1 MGIIIKKGGSFSYEK
16 LRSTYNLKCPK
27 NFNFG
32 FDIIS
37 GKYGKSEKTA
47 LISIEKSSKTF
58 KKISYKELNENSSKF
73 ANALKNLGIEKN
85 DKVLVILP
93 RIPEWYYCILGCS
106 KVGAVAIPC
115 TKMLKAKDIEYR
127 AKKSN
132 AKVII
137 STSESSSEINKIKDN
152 CKSLKY
158 KILVKDKKDD
168 WYNYDEICNKSD
180 INFDRNMVPPTKSN
194 DLMLIYFTSGSTA
207 MPKMVGRDQSYA
219 FSHIITQKYWQD
231 LKSTDIHWTLTD
243 TGWAKAAW
251 GLLYPPLLA
260 GCTIIL
266 YNNDGFDLDEHL
278 EIIKKHQVTTFCA
291 PPTIYRL
298 MAQSN
303 LANFEVTSLRHCFSA
318 GEPLN
323 PEAMRSW
330 KNATGC
336 DVYDGYG
343 QTETINII
351 ANFPG
356 MKIKEGSMGRPC
368 PGFEIE
374 IIDNQANILEI
385 NQIGNIGIKI
395 TDPYPPGLFRG
406 YYQDQKKTSEVFK
419 NGWYFTGDTATKDK
433 DGYFWFVGRSDD
445 IITSSGYRISPFE
458 VESVLLE
465 HPYIVE
471 AAVVA
476 KPDKV
481 RGEIVAAF
489 IVLGKNY
496 NGNRK
501 LKLEI
506 QEFVKNNTA
515 PYKYPREI
523 IFTKNLPKTIS
534 GKIRRIDLRNK
545 IIKI

>member
-1 MGIIIKKGGSFSYEK
+1 MKKDISFSYEK
-16 LRSTYNLKCPK
+16 IRSSHDLKCPD

-37 GKYGKSEKTA
+37 DKYGKSEKTA
-47 LISIEKSSKTF
+47 LIAIQKSTK
-58 KKISYKELNENSSKF
+58 KVQKISYKELNENSSKF
-73 ANALKNLGIEKN
+73 ANALKNFGIKKKDN
-85 DKVLVILP
+85 ILVILP

-137 STSESSSEINKIKDN
+137 STSESSPEINKIKDN

-168 WYNYDEICNKSD
+168 WYNYDEICKKSD
-180 INFDRNMVPPTKSN
+180 VNFGRDMVPPTKSN

-207 MPKMVGRDQSYA
+207 MPKMVERDHSYA

-266 YNNDGFDLDEHL
+266 YDNDGFDLDEHL
-278 EIIKKHQVTTFCA
+278 EIIKKHKVTTFCA

-303 LANFEVTSLRHCFSA
+303 LANFEVSSLRHCFSA

-356 MKIKEGSMGRPC
+356 MKIKKGSMGRPC

>member
-1 MGIIIKKGGSFSYEK
+1 MKKDISFSYEK
-16 LRSTYNLKCPK
+16 IRSSHDLKCPD

-37 GKYGKSEKTA
+37 DKYGKSEKTA
-47 LISIEKSSKTF
+47 LIAIQKSTK
-58 KKISYKELNENSSKF
+58 KVQKISYKELNENSSKF
-73 ANALKNLGIEKN
+73 ANALKNFGIKKKDN
-85 DKVLVILP
+85 ILVILP

-168 WYNYDEICNKSD
+168 WYNYDEICKKSD
-180 INFDRNMVPPTKSN
+180 VNFGRDMVPPTKSN

-207 MPKMVGRDQSYA
+207 MPKMVERDQSYA

-266 YNNDGFDLDEHL
+266 YDNDGFDLDEHL
-278 EIIKKHQVTTFCA
+278 EIIKKHKVTTFCA

-303 LANFEVTSLRHCFSA
+303 LANFEVSSLRHCFSA

-356 MKIKEGSMGRPC
+356 MKIKKGSMGRPC

>member
-1 MGIIIKKGGSFSYEK
+1 MKKDISFSYEK
-16 LRSTYNLKCPK
+16 IRSSHDLKCPD

-37 GKYGKSEKTA
+37 DKYGKSEKTA
-47 LISIEKSSKTF
+47 LIAIQKSTK
-58 KKISYKELNENSSKF
+58 KVQKISYKELNENSSKF
-73 ANALKNLGIEKN
+73 ANALKNFGIKKKDN
-85 DKVLVILP
+85 ILVILP

-168 WYNYDEICNKSD
+168 WYNYDEICKKSD
-180 INFDRNMVPPTKSN
+180 VNFGRDMVPPTKSN

-207 MPKMVGRDQSYA
+207 MPKMVERDQSYA

-251 GLLYPPLLA
+251 GLLYPPLLS

-266 YNNDGFDLDEHL
+266 YDNDGFDLDEHL
-278 EIIKKHQVTTFCA
+278 EIIKKHKVTTFCA

-303 LANFEVTSLRHCFSA
+303 LANFEVSSLRHCFSA

-356 MKIKEGSMGRPC
+356 MKIKKGSMGRPC

>member
-1 MGIIIKKGGSFSYEK
+1 MKKDISFSYEK
-16 LRSTYNLKCPK
+16 IRSSHDLKCPD

-37 GKYGKSEKTA
+37 DKYGKSEKTA
-47 LISIEKSSKTF
+47 LIAIQKSTK
-58 KKISYKELNENSSKF
+58 KVQKISYKELNENSSKF
-73 ANALKNLGIEKN
+73 ANALKNFGIKKKDN
-85 DKVLVILP
+85 ILVILP

-115 TKMLKAKDIEYR
+115 TKMLKATDIEYR

-168 WYNYDEICNKSD
+168 WYNYDEICKKSD
-180 INFDRNMVPPTKSN
+180 VNFGRDMVPPTKSN

-207 MPKMVGRDQSYA
+207 MPKMVERDQSYA

-266 YNNDGFDLDEHL
+266 YDNDGFDLDEHL
-278 EIIKKHQVTTFCA
+278 EIIKKHKVTTFCA

-303 LANFEVTSLRHCFSA
+303 LANFEVSSLRHCFSA

-356 MKIKEGSMGRPC
+356 MKIKKGSMGRPC

>member
-1 MGIIIKKGGSFSYEK
+1 
-16 LRSTYNLKCPK
+16 
-27 NFNFG
+27 
-32 FDIIS
+32 
-37 GKYGKSEKTA
+37 
-47 LISIEKSSKTF
+47 
-58 KKISYKELNENSSKF
+58 
-73 ANALKNLGIEKN
+73 
-85 DKVLVILP
+85 
-93 RIPEWYYCILGCS
+93 
-106 KVGAVAIPC
+106 
-115 TKMLKAKDIEYR
+115 MLKAKDIEYR

-168 WYNYDEICNKSD
+168 WYNYDEICKKSD
-180 INFDRNMVPPTKSN
+180 VNFGRDMVPPTKSN

-207 MPKMVGRDQSYA
+207 MPKMVERDQSYA

-266 YNNDGFDLDEHL
+266 YDNDGFDLDEHL
-278 EIIKKHQVTTFCA
+278 EIIKKHKVTTFCA

-303 LANFEVTSLRHCFSA
+303 LANFEVSSLRHCFSA

-356 MKIKEGSMGRPC
+356 MQIKKGSMGRPC

-476 KPDKV
+476 KPDDV

>member
-1 MGIIIKKGGSFSYEK
+1 MKKDISFSYEK
-16 LRSTYNLKCPK
+16 IRSSHDLKCPD

-37 GKYGKSEKTA
+37 DKYGKSEKTA
-47 LISIEKSSKTF
+47 LIAIQKSTK
-58 KKISYKELNENSSKF
+58 KVQKISYKELNENSSKF
-73 ANALKNLGIEKN
+73 ANALKNFGIKKKDN
-85 DKVLVILP
+85 ILVILP

-127 AKKSN
+127 ANKSN

-168 WYNYDEICNKSD
+168 WYNYDEICKKSD
-180 INFDRNMVPPTKSN
+180 VNFGRDMVPPTKSN

-207 MPKMVGRDQSYA
+207 MPKMVERDHSYA

-266 YNNDGFDLDEHL
+266 YDNDGFDLDEHL
-278 EIIKKHQVTTFCA
+278 EIIKKHKVTTFCA

-303 LANFEVTSLRHCFSA
+303 LANFEVSSLRHCFSA

-356 MKIKEGSMGRPC
+356 MKIKKGSMGRPC

-476 KPDKV
+476 KPDNV

>member
-1 MGIIIKKGGSFSYEK
+1 MKKDISFSYEK
-16 LRSTYNLKCPK
+16 IRSSHDLKCPD

-37 GKYGKSEKTA
+37 DKYGKSKKTA
-47 LISIEKSSKTF
+47 LIAIEKSTKKI

-73 ANALKNLGIEKN
+73 ANALKNFGIKKKDN
-85 DKVLVILP
+85 ILVILP

-115 TKMLKAKDIEYR
+115 TNMLKAKDIEYR

-168 WYNYDEICNKSD
+168 WYNYDEICKKSD
-180 INFDRNMVPPTKSN
+180 VNFGRDMVPPTKSN

-207 MPKMVGRDQSYA
+207 MPKMVGRDHSYA
-219 FSHIITQKYWQD
+219 FSHIITKKYWQD

-266 YNNDGFDLDEHL
+266 YNNEGFDLDEHL
-278 EIIKKHQVTTFCA
+278 EIIKKHKVTTFCA

-303 LANFEVTSLRHCFSA
+303 LANFEVSSLRHCFSA

-356 MKIKEGSMGRPC
+356 MPIKKGSMGRPC

-545 IIKI
+545 IITI

>member
-1 MGIIIKKGGSFSYEK
+1 MKKDISFSYK
-16 LRSTYNLKCPK
+16 KIRSSHDLKCPD

-37 GKYGKSEKTA
+37 DKYGKSEKLA
-47 LISIEKSSKTF
+47 LIAIEKNTKKI

-73 ANALKNLGIEKN
+73 ANALKNFGIKKKDN
-85 DKVLVILP
+85 ILVILP

-207 MPKMVGRDQSYA
+207 MPKMVGRDHSYA
-219 FSHIITQKYWQD
+219 FSHIITKKYWQD

-278 EIIKKHQVTTFCA
+278 EIIKKHKVTTFCA

-303 LANFEVTSLRHCFSA
+303 LANFEVSSLRHCFSA

-356 MKIKEGSMGRPC
+356 MPIKKGSMGRPC

-395 TDPYPPGLFRG
+395 TNPYPPGLFRG

-476 KPDKV
+476 KPDTV

-545 IIKI
+545 LIKI

>member
-1 MGIIIKKGGSFSYEK
+1 MKKDISFSYEK
-16 LRSTYNLKCPK
+16 IRSSHDLKCPN

-37 GKYGKSEKTA
+37 DKYGKSEKTA
-47 LISIEKSSKTF
+47 LIAIQKSTK
-58 KKISYKELNENSSKF
+58 KVQKISYKELNENSSKF
-73 ANALKNLGIEKN
+73 ANALKNFGIKKKDN
-85 DKVLVILP
+85 ILVILP

-115 TKMLKAKDIEYR
+115 TNMLKAKDIEYR

-168 WYNYDEICNKSD
+168 WYNYDEICKKSD
-180 INFDRNMVPPTKSN
+180 VNFYRDMVPPTKSN

-207 MPKMVGRDQSYA
+207 MPKMVERDHSYA
-219 FSHIITQKYWQD
+219 FSHIITKKYWQD

-266 YNNDGFDLDEHL
+266 YNNEGFDLDEHL
-278 EIIKKHQVTTFCA
+278 EIIKKHKVTTFCA

-303 LANFEVTSLRHCFSA
+303 LANFEVSSLRHCFSA

-356 MKIKEGSMGRPC
+356 MPIKKGSMGRPC

-545 IIKI
+545 IITI

>member
-1 MGIIIKKGGSFSYEK
+1 MKKDISFSYEK
-16 LRSTYNLKCPK
+16 IRSSHDLKCPD

-37 GKYGKSEKTA
+37 DKYGKSEKTA
-47 LISIEKSSKTF
+47 LIAIQKSTK
-58 KKISYKELNENSSKF
+58 KVQKISYKELNENSSKF
-73 ANALKNLGIEKN
+73 ANALKNFGIKKKDN
-85 DKVLVILP
+85 ILVILP

-168 WYNYDEICNKSD
+168 WYNYDEICKKSD
-180 INFDRNMVPPTKSN
+180 VNFGRDMVPPTKSN

-207 MPKMVGRDQSYA
+207 MPKMVERDQSYA

-266 YNNDGFDLDEHL
+266 YDNDGFDLDEHL
-278 EIIKKHQVTTFCA
+278 EIIKKHKVTTFCA

-303 LANFEVTSLRHCFSA
+303 LANFEVSSLRHCFSA

-356 MKIKEGSMGRPC
+356 MKIKKGSMGRPC

-458 VESVLLE
+458 IESVLLE

>member
-1 MGIIIKKGGSFSYEK
+1 MKKDISFSYEK
-16 LRSTYNLKCPK
+16 IRSSHDLKCPD

-37 GKYGKSEKTA
+37 DKYGKSEKTA
-47 LISIEKSSKTF
+47 LIAIQKSTK
-58 KKISYKELNENSSKF
+58 KVQKISYKKLNENSSKF
-73 ANALKNLGIEKN
+73 ANALKNFGIKKKDN
-85 DKVLVILP
+85 ILVILP

-207 MPKMVGRDQSYA
+207 MPKMVERDHSYA

-266 YNNDGFDLDEHL
+266 YDNDGFDLDEHL
-278 EIIKKHQVTTFCA
+278 EIIKKHKVTTFCA

-303 LANFEVTSLRHCFSA
+303 LANFEVSSLRHCFSA

-356 MKIKEGSMGRPC
+356 MKIKKGSMGRPC

-476 KPDKV
+476 KPDNV

>member
-1 MGIIIKKGGSFSYEK
+1 MKKDISFSYEK
-16 LRSTYNLKCPK
+16 IRSSHDLKCPD

-37 GKYGKSEKTA
+37 DKYGKSEKTA
-47 LISIEKSSKTF
+47 LIAIQKSTK
-58 KKISYKELNENSSKF
+58 KVQKISYKELNENSSKF
-73 ANALKNLGIEKN
+73 ANALKNFGIKKKDN
-85 DKVLVILP
+85 ILVILP

-266 YNNDGFDLDEHL
+266 YDNDGFDLDEHL
-278 EIIKKHQVTTFCA
+278 EIIKKHKVTTFCA

-303 LANFEVTSLRHCFSA
+303 LANFEVSSLRHCFSA

-356 MKIKEGSMGRPC
+356 MKIKKGSMGRPC

-476 KPDKV
+476 KPDNV